1 MRYITRAELK
11 GTTHLEPQMCSFV
24 PQFTIILLSY
34 KLLNPKMGFINLDT
48 WILCHTL
55 SCSLAVFNNNSGRR
69 WYRIKIQI
77 GSHCGE
83 RWNTANA
90 IADSVEQGV
99 TVVLEMVLV
108 LSPPMIH
115 MNYFLEIPREDFP
128 LALLEVIQW
137 SPC

>member
-1 MRYITRAELK
+1 ME
-11 GTTHLEPQMCSFV
+11 H
-24 PQFTIILLSY
+24 
-34 KLLNPKMGFINLDT
+34 
-48 WILCHTL
+48 
-55 SCSLAVFNNNSGRR
+55 
-69 WYRIKIQI
+69 
-77 GSHCGE
+77 SHS
-83 RWNTANA
+83 
-90 IADSVEQGV
+90 IAGSVEQGV